1 MSLPRIDTGLLLS
14 HSMTALPV
22 LLARWKGT
30 LAMQQSTLKI
40 LKYAT
45 CTLFDEGDWQ

>member
-1 MSLPRIDTGLLLS
+1 
-14 HSMTALPV
+14 MTATPV

-40 LKYAT
+40 LKYST
-45 CTLFDEGDWQ
+45 YPLFDEDD